1 MTRPLSPS
9 SSSSPHY
16 FCYLL
21 TAACLQSSS
30 KTVDKPSLC
39 YLEQLANIP
48 TQSAHMASSQTSLSP
63 AATPIPKSAISMGQ
77 ETGHPEATI
86 ITTPTTSSSMAIQS
100 PSVAIQSAPQTF
112 TPASASSVNTV
123 QQIFSTIAPAP
134 QPTTVPQ
141 LIATAIAKLGEPVNS
156 SPMLPVSSSKLVLTP
171 GVVITTI
178 HTQKMGAS
186 HSMSTLDANILPGDQ
201 PHMAFASPL
210 SPMILIAIGAA
221 AFCFSLLMAISI
233 WSCFKRR
240 SQHRNSTLSLPHTTH
255 RDSSSPDLQKMDLPS
270 PTNSGYTIDTT
281 PHSKFCEQFDYR
293 LPVLSP
299 THDPHMHKRYHND
312 IKASYRIPPAWGAT
326 QRNLLPPKPAVTPN
340 AMPPYAMPLRFNH
353 HDRVM
358 IRSPP
363 EPRSC
368 KMSPAEASQELQK
381 LIEQVDFRIYEDL
394 DLDESFSES
403 ISFSNPELFSGL
415 TGDSLP
421 YGGRPSATNSVAAH
435 PPLPLPRYNYRK
447 VTRTRPSPTLLP

>member
-1 MTRPLSPS
+1 
-9 SSSSPHY
+9 
-16 FCYLL
+16 
-21 TAACLQSSS
+21 
-30 KTVDKPSLC
+30 
-39 YLEQLANIP
+39 
-48 TQSAHMASSQTSLSP
+48 MASSQTSLSP

-156 SPMLPVSSSKLVLTP
+156 PPMLPVSSSKLVLTP

-186 HSMSTLDANILPGDQ
+186 HSMSTLDVNILPGDQ

-210 SPMILIAIGAA
+210 SPMTLIAIGAA

-240 SQHRNSTLSLPHTTH
+240 SQHRNSTLSLPHTTNHPTH
-255 RDSSSPDLQKMDLPS
+255 RDSLSPGLQKMDLPS

-299 THDPHMHKRYHND
+299 THDPHSHKRYHND
-312 IKASYRIPPAWGAT
+312 IKASYQIPPAWGASQLDRLPSCPDHLT
-326 QRNLLPPKPAVTPN
+326 FVPKVLLTGNLLPPKPAVTPN

-353 HDRVM
+353 HDQVM

-394 DLDESFSES
+394 DLDESLSES
-403 ISFSNPELFSGL
+403 ISNPELFSDL